1 MAAEAAATATPA
13 DADRAMVESVVP
25 VPMPWNGVV
34 EKTISAPL
42 EKVWDVASDFLGF
55 PNVLTIEP
63 VEGENRVAGCTR
75 KVTNLPGR
83 TDTDSAQWAKQK
95 LVEINPAEHVF
106 SYEFLENNTGVDP
119 GYYSTFQAKKE
130 EGGKTFV
137 RWAFRF
143 SPSQVGS
150 DRFVPFIMKGTDLY
164 VQELEKLANAASA
177 VCVLI

>member
-1 MAAEAAATATPA
+1 MGSEGVSEIIVMAAEAAPAPAPAQTADPEMGETVMVPA
-13 DADRAMVESVVP
+13 PALEAAPAMA
-25 VPMPWNGVV
+25 WNGVV

-42 EKVWDVASDFLGF
+42 EKVWDVASDFLRF

-95 LVEINPAEHVF
+95 LVEINPREHVF

-119 GYYSTFQAKKE
+119 GYYSTFQ
-130 EGGKTFV
+130 
-137 RWAFRF
+137 
-143 SPSQVGS
+143 
-150 DRFVPFIMKGTDLY
+150 
-164 VQELEKLANAASA
+164 
-177 VCVLI
+177 VLLIHHSFL